1 MGKTSSLSKE
11 MGFPEGQVILLGF
24 TFKPVED
31 SNHFEIHTELFVH
44 GNIFTFSGKPED
56 PGICAREVTPG
67 WLHQITNGQFG
78 KKTKFSSGG
87 APEFDASAYAQSF
100 DKYWRT
106 SLI

>member
-1 MGKTSSLSKE
+1 MKPTLINYAHLLSLIIFFS
-11 MGFPEGQVILLGF
+11 F
-24 TFKPVED
+24 TFEPVED

-78 KKTKFSSGG
+78 KKSKFSSGT
-87 APEFDASAYAQSF
+87 YQSKSF
-100 DKYWRT
+100 
-106 SLI
+106 SSSNCSQFELS